1 MKNENRFCLYFHF
14 TKNTHQVFYV
24 GIGTEYRPKRFS
36 RRNKMWEGIV
46 EKHGFYSQI
55 IFKELTWDKACELE
69 IKYIKMIGRR
79 SLKQG
84 PLANLT
90 DGGEGTPGCTWN
102 LGSKR
107 TQEQKK
113 KISDSLRGR
122 KIDPEALANSIS
134 AKKINREERIRQ
146 GIKKKKRILS
156 EDEILRIRTMNIGR
170 TWSEERKQKHSDKLK
185 GRKRPQELV
194 EALRQQLKGV
204 PKSEEHKRRVSEGVK
219 KQWAEKRTWYY
230 KS

>member
-1 MKNENRFCLYFHF
+1 MRNENRFCLYFHF

-24 GIGTEYRPKRFS
+24 GIGTGYRPKRFS
-36 RRNKMWEGIV
+36 GRNEMWERIV
-46 EKHGFYSQI
+46 KKHGFYSQI
-55 IFKELTWDKACELE
+55 IFKDLTWDKACEFE

-84 PLANLT
+84 PLVNFT
-90 DGGEGTPGCTWN
+90 DGGDGTPGCTWN

-107 TQEQKK
+107 TPEQKK
-113 KISDSLRGR
+113 RISDALKGR
-122 KIDPEALANSIS
+122 KVDPKALANSVA
-134 AKKINREERIRQ
+134 AKKKNRDERIKQ
-146 GIKKKKRILS
+146 GIKKPKRVLS
-156 EDEILRIRTMNIGR
+156 ENEIQRIRTMNIGR
-170 TWSEERKQKHSDKLK
+170 TWSEERKKSHSDKMK
-185 GRKRPQELV
+185 GRKRPPEVV
-194 EALRQQLKGV
+194 EALRQRLKGV